1 MEAFTIR
8 LLHFGNT
15 GSGGISS
22 GTIVAIVVPIAVAVV
37 IFVVGIWILCKR
49 AAKKR
54 NSEQDPKSKD
64 EE

>member
-37 IFVVGIWILCKR
+37 IFVVELMCSCVR
-49 AAKKR
+49 CV
-54 NSEQDPKSKD
+54 P
-64 EE
+64 